1 MEGMIGVF
9 FILLQNY
16 VDFCFL
22 HSGTSL
28 CLHLNPGARDL
39 SGGDNRRFMNTY
51 LDREEVM
58 EKTEELFDRCSP
70 EMFLDLEKEL
80 MKLGY
85 IQRGSDPA
93 SAEFHHPEAG
103 LMLDVEFDEEGE
115 IHSYELLKTEEME
128 EKQREFRW

>member
-1 MEGMIGVF
+1 MIGVF
-9 FILLQNY
+9 FILLQNDVNY
-16 VDFCFL
+16 CFL

-28 CLHLNPGARDL
+28 CLHLNRGARDL
-39 SGGDNRRFMNTY
+39 SGGDNRQFMNTY
-51 LDREEVM
+51 LGREEVM
-58 EKTEELFDRCSP
+58 EKSEELFQ
-70 EMFLDLEKEL
+70 DLEKEL

-93 SAEFHHPEAG
+93 SAEFLHTGAG

-115 IHSYELLKTEEME
+115 IHSYELLTTEEMK

>member
-1 MEGMIGVF
+1 MIGVF
-9 FILLQNY
+9 FILLQNDVNY
-16 VDFCFL
+16 CFL

-28 CLHLNPGARDL
+28 CLHLNRGARDL
-39 SGGDNRRFMNTY
+39 SGGDNRQFMNTY
-51 LDREEVM
+51 LGREEVM
-58 EKTEELFDRCSP
+58 KKTEELFEKCSP
-70 EMFLDLEKEL
+70 EMFQDMEKEL

-93 SAEFHHPEAG
+93 SAEFLHTGAG

-115 IHSYELLKTEEME
+115 IHSYELLTTEEMK